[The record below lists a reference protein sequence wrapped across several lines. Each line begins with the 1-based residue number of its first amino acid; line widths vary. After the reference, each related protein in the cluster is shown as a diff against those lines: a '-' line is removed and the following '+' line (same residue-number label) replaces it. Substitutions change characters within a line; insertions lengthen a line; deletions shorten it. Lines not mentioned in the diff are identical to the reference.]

1 MGGVFVLVIDV
12 DGASAAQSSF
22 ILTNIQ
28 EIMKIRGRGDPKS
41 LLGGQQAEDRATWNP
56 QLDSLR
62 SLAGRHLGSFY

>member
-12 DGASAAQSSF
+12 YRASAAQSSF

-28 EIMKIRGRGDPKS
+28 EIMETQMGPHS
-41 LLGGQQAEDRATWNP
+41 LLGGHQARDWAMWNP

-62 SLAGRHLGSFY
+62 SSAGRHLDSFY